1 MTGQHVT
8 CDEAARFSLA
18 ADDSDA
24 RSRHDLAALDLIDR
38 AKANGATWNTIG
50 AALGMTGA
58 LRLTAGPGRTCC
70 DACADI
76 ADYGNR
82 AYRRWLAS

>member
-50 AALGMTGA
+50 ATLGVTGPEAKRRARQLRTRTRRAAL
-58 LRLTAGPGRTCC
+58 LP
-70 DACADI
+70 
-76 ADYGNR
+76 
-82 AYRRWLAS
+82 